1 MTQKQMTPADKA
13 IQLLQN
19 FGCTTMFSKDNNGY
33 TLSLKTA
40 KKCALIMVEEIIK
53 LNEGDIRHI
62 LERGKKGDHK
72 LQLTLKT
79 NNNEPRTK
87 REAALLF
94 AARVESYN
102 S

>member
-40 KKCALIMVEEIIK
+40 KKCALIMAEDFNRHKRLSVIVMWYGD
-53 LNEGDIRHI
+53 LLREG
-62 LERGKKGDHK
+62 G
-72 LQLTLKT
+72 
-79 NNNEPRTK
+79 
-87 REAALLF
+87 
-94 AARVESYN
+94 
-102 S
+102 

>member
-40 KKCALIMVEEIIK
+40 KKCALIMVEEIIE
-53 LNEGDIRHI
+53 LNEGIFGTYWK
-62 LERGKKGDHK
+62 EV
-72 LQLTLKT
+72 
-79 NNNEPRTK
+79 K
-87 REAALLF
+87 REIIN
-94 AARVESYN
+94 YN
-102 S
+102 